1 MANAAVCRTE
11 RTPRR
16 LGIDDLVVIAGVLC
30 VSPLSL
36 PPEPTTL

>member
-1 MANAAVCRTE
+1 MANTAVRRIE
-11 RTPRR
+11 LTPRR
-16 LGIDDLVVIAGVLC
+16 PGIDDLVVIAGVLR